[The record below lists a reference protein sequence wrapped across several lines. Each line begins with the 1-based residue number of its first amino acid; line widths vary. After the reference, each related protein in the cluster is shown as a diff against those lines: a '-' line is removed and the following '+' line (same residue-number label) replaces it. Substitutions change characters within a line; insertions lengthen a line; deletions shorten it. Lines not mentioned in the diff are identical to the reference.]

1 MKRVGSRNFLG
12 RVAGTVTLLAAPLGV
27 IDRAEAAC
35 TPPTTVATPANN
47 TTVTCTGTTTDQNA
61 DNVTTFAGYGT
72 GSETGIVV
80 NVETGASV
88 TSSSNTPLT
97 AGINISSGTVNNLG
111 AVTVAGI
118 QGTGV
123 FGLGNITVINSGS
136 INFDTAGHGNRGIL
150 SNSGTAT
157 VTNNAGGHIFGNLF
171 GIDGQTVNVANTG
184 LIEAA
189 QPSGIAINAADA
201 ATVSNSGTIRSN
213 GANGIAISAGTADV
227 SNAGGIQ
234 ASSIAITTQGLLT
247 LNNFAT
253 GVIASNG
260 FQAVISQNGAVD
272 VTNAGTIQGGA
283 ASTAIFAATDA
294 TVNNTA
300 TGHITGGNR
309 AINGNNTSV
318 INGGTIEA
326 SGAATIGGNTITLDN
341 SGLIRAN
348 AAVGV
353 ISAVEAVN
361 NVTVTKNSG
370 TIESNA
376 DNTNAI
382 KSTTADISLN
392 NLSGGLIQAN
402 GAGAFAVNA
411 ATSAT
416 VANAGTIEASGAG
429 GIAIMGTI
437 SANVANAGIV
447 QAMGN
452 SGIAISGTNV
462 NVDNTG
468 IVQAMGSNGNA
479 IQAINGT
486 ATVNNSGDGIST
498 GIITANNNA
507 IFATNA
513 INVTNTGLIQ
523 ASANGGETIRSLGDV
538 TVNNFGLIENFG
550 GTGIHAVNGTADVTN
565 TGTIR
570 SAGLNGFAIVTHGT
584 ATINNTGDGITT
596 GVISAGSNAIA
607 SSGDVKVT
615 ANTGLIEARD
625 DGRDAIF
632 AAGTADI
639 TNAGKIQTKGVSGG
653 TAIFARTVIVD
664 NRIGGTISGGFGGI
678 FANGNIDVTANA
690 GIIESTGAIAEA
702 INTSGTAKVNNTS
715 TGKIR
720 SNAVQTISASV
731 VDVTNAGTIEATGT
745 GSQAILGGNAIVNNM
760 SGGTIS
766 GVASGIRAAV
776 TADVTNA
783 AGATISGGIDGI
795 NAGSGTVTNAG
806 TISGGTNSVKFI
818 GTGTNKLTL
827 LTGSVL
833 IGDAVGSTLAGAT
846 NNLILQGSGTV
857 DNHFTGFN
865 TLDVNASGAW
875 VWNSNSAIDATT
887 VNSGTLVVDNVLAS
901 PVTVNSGGTL
911 AGQGLISGDISVAS
925 GAIVAPGATVPF
937 STLNVSGNVSFQPGS
952 IFRVNA
958 DATGKND
965 KLAVTGSATL
975 TGGTVNV
982 LAGGSFAP
990 SSLATYKILT
1000 TTNVNGLGGTTFSSV
1015 TTNLAFLTPSLSYT
1029 ANDVTLTLATATGG
1043 TGDPGGGSTGGGTT
1057 GGGTA
1062 STGFGFASVAQTR
1075 NQRAVATALDRGPVS
1090 NPLIIAVL
1098 NQTVAGARQ
1107 AFDALSGEVFGSVHN
1122 AQGQEAQFARSAML
1136 GRMRQSSYAG
1146 IPGDLGALGFGGPA
1160 LAYAAGDTGSTD
1172 SASAAYATKAAP
1184 GARGPSRDLTFWAQG
1199 LGGWGHA
1206 DSDGNAASLRSR
1218 FGGFLSGVDARVGE
1232 TWRAGFVAGYMRS
1245 DLNVNARASSAGI
1258 DSVQLGGYA
1267 AGRLGVFN
1275 VRGGGSYSLDSID
1288 TSRAIFFP
1296 GFSDKA
1302 SARFHGN
1309 VGQVFG
1315 EVGYGMAFG
1324 SVAVEPLAGL
1334 AYVHVRDGSFL
1345 ESGGVAALSGAS
1357 ASENFGYS
1365 SLGVRA
1371 ATAVPLAD
1379 GTMLVPRAT
1388 LQWQHAFGDV
1398 VPASALAFQG
1408 TGAAFSV
1415 AGLPIARNT
1424 ALVEGG
1430 FDWRFAPQ
1438 AKLGAFYQG
1447 ELAAHAQTHA
1457 VKGAFTWDF

>member
-1 MKRVGSRNFLG
+1 
-12 RVAGTVTLLAAPLGV
+12 
-27 IDRAEAAC
+27 
-35 TPPTTVATPANN
+35 
-47 TTVTCTGTTTDQNA
+47 
-61 DNVTTFAGYGT
+61 
-72 GSETGIVV
+72 
-80 NVETGASV
+80 
-88 TSSSNTPLT
+88 
-97 AGINISSGTVNNLG
+97 
-111 AVTVAGI
+111 
-118 QGTGV
+118 
-123 FGLGNITVINSGS
+123 
-136 INFDTAGHGNRGIL
+136 
-150 SNSGTAT
+150 
-157 VTNNAGGHIFGNLF
+157 
-171 GIDGQTVNVANTG
+171 
-184 LIEAA
+184 
-189 QPSGIAINAADA
+189 
-201 ATVSNSGTIRSN
+201 
-213 GANGIAISAGTADV
+213 
-227 SNAGGIQ
+227 
-234 ASSIAITTQGLLT
+234 
-247 LNNFAT
+247 
-253 GVIASNG
+253 
-260 FQAVISQNGAVD
+260 
-272 VTNAGTIQGGA
+272 
-283 ASTAIFAATDA
+283 
-294 TVNNTA
+294 
-300 TGHITGGNR
+300 
-309 AINGNNTSV
+309 
-318 INGGTIEA
+318 
-326 SGAATIGGNTITLDN
+326 
-341 SGLIRAN
+341 
-348 AAVGV
+348 
-353 ISAVEAVN
+353 
-361 NVTVTKNSG
+361 
-370 TIESNA
+370 
-376 DNTNAI
+376 
-382 KSTTADISLN
+382 
-392 NLSGGLIQAN
+392 
-402 GAGAFAVNA
+402 
-411 ATSAT
+411 
-416 VANAGTIEASGAG
+416 
-429 GIAIMGTI
+429 
-437 SANVANAGIV
+437 
-447 QAMGN
+447 
-452 SGIAISGTNV
+452 
-462 NVDNTG
+462 
-468 IVQAMGSNGNA
+468 
-479 IQAINGT
+479 
-486 ATVNNSGDGIST
+486 
-498 GIITANNNA
+498 
-507 IFATNA
+507 
-513 INVTNTGLIQ
+513 
-523 ASANGGETIRSLGDV
+523 
-538 TVNNFGLIENFG
+538 
-550 GTGIHAVNGTADVTN
+550 
-565 TGTIR
+565 
-570 SAGLNGFAIVTHGT
+570 
-584 ATINNTGDGITT
+584 
-596 GVISAGSNAIA
+596 
-607 SSGDVKVT
+607 
-615 ANTGLIEARD
+615 
-625 DGRDAIF
+625 
-632 AAGTADI
+632 
-639 TNAGKIQTKGVSGG
+639 
-653 TAIFARTVIVD
+653 
-664 NRIGGTISGGFGGI
+664 
-678 FANGNIDVTANA
+678 
-690 GIIESTGAIAEA
+690 
-702 INTSGTAKVNNTS
+702 
-715 TGKIR
+715 
-720 SNAVQTISASV
+720 
-731 VDVTNAGTIEATGT
+731 
-745 GSQAILGGNAIVNNM
+745 
-760 SGGTIS
+760 
-766 GVASGIRAAV
+766 
-776 TADVTNA
+776 
-783 AGATISGGIDGI
+783 
-795 NAGSGTVTNAG
+795 
-806 TISGGTNSVKFI
+806 
-818 GTGTNKLTL
+818 
-827 LTGSVL
+827 
-833 IGDAVGSTLAGAT
+833 
-846 NNLILQGSGTV
+846 
-857 DNHFTGFN
+857 
-865 TLDVNASGAW
+865 
-875 VWNSNSAIDATT
+875 
-887 VNSGTLVVDNVLAS
+887 
-901 PVTVNSGGTL
+901 
-911 AGQGLISGDISVAS
+911 
-925 GAIVAPGATVPF
+925 
-937 STLNVSGNVSFQPGS
+937 
-952 IFRVNA
+952 
-958 DATGKND
+958 
-965 KLAVTGSATL
+965 
-975 TGGTVNV
+975 
-982 LAGGSFAP
+982 
-990 SSLATYKILT
+990 LT